1 MRRRFRARI
10 HASIRR
16 AIAGVES
23 QVGSITNS
31 IKPTVRSPFLS
42 RGFIPRQNSSLEMPQ
57 PQHAGRVPFEQTP
70 PQYYQVPQQHVESA
84 SSFYLPVQ
92 PPTPNQKPAHGGP
105 RASRYLKSSGRKRAV
120 CVRVLGLVV
129 SPYASPDTDVRSG
142 RNQLYGDAQAIEWL
156 CERR

>member
-57 PQHAGRVPFEQTP
+57 PQHAGPVPSQQIP
-70 PQYYQVPQQHVESA
+70 PQYYQVPQQHIGSS
-84 SSFYLPVQ
+84 SSFHLPVQ
-92 PPTPNQKPAHGGP
+92 PPTPNQKPAHSS
-105 RASRYLKSSGRKRAV
+105 SRPFHYSKCSGRKKAV
-120 CVRVLGLVV
+120 CVRVSELLVN
-129 SPYASPDTDVRSG
+129 PYAKYDTNVRSG
-142 RNQLYGDAQAIEWL
+142 RNQLCRDSQGVEWL